1 LLVTDIVSSNPLRC
15 TALYNKVCRWL
26 AAGLWFSPGTPVST
40 TNKTDHYITEI
51 LLKVALNT
59 IKPSLI
65 LHIQLDKHRS
75 PQIHT
80 CLHFDRGRNT
90 VLKYLPVIKQIY
102 FNKTI
107 HDVHQKGQ
115 ITYRSCRF
123 SVSMCVQ
130 CTWWNKNWYM

>member
-1 LLVTDIVSSNPLRC
+1 MIKFYLVIDTV
-15 TALYNKVCRWL
+15 
-26 AAGLWFSPGTPVST
+26 F
-40 TNKTDHYITEI
+40 
-51 LLKVALNT
+51 
-59 IKPSLI
+59 

-75 PQIHT
+75 PLIHT

-130 CTWWNKNWYM
+130 CT